1 MRCPK
6 CNMELNAR
14 SERCPNCGTSA
25 KLAKP
30 DGDTMTRV
38 RRQIATV
45 RGNKI
50 QQTEDELYTSFS
62 PVMKFDKP
70 AESDSR
76 RQTDEP
82 PAGSNPAENFIVTEF
97 RPVDLTDFISKD
109 SESQVK
115 GETDAQDDA
124 ERRHEV
130 ISAQIRHMVSNKA
143 DDLLADYYFDDGIS
157 DLERYQL
164 DQSYEK
170 LNDLNNTQSAET
182 KKTAEEENPTTD
194 SAEQAQPPQMSEAA
208 KRLSIFPEEKGADK
222 LFTGA
227 GEKLDAAVIKCKGFF
242 NDLIHNKIGRLY
254 RNFDAK
260 TAPFLNVILDKYY
273 YIKFKGLKRKIED
286 NKAEK
291 AKIRKGIW
299 GVCGILAAVAFCV
312 VIFIASLFTDG
323 VTGKWVVS
331 YDSSGKP
338 NIITE
343 FTASGKTIVSV
354 RSDDGWHV
362 HKEGKYKT
370 RRKNGHDMLEIT
382 YEDGTVTRLYYTI
395 DGKKGTF
402 RNVETNVESVY
413 TLK

>member
-1 MRCPK
+1 MRCPR

-38 RRQIATV
+38 RRQIASV

-50 QQTEDELYTSFS
+50 QQTGDELYTSFS

-70 AESDSR
+70 AEAESSA
-76 RQTDEP
+76 QHDEK
-82 PAGSNPAENFIVTEF
+82 PAGSNPAENFTNTEF

-109 SESQVK
+109 GDGESKISSEA
-115 GETDAQDDA
+115 DAD
-124 ERRHEV
+124 RRHKV

-164 DQSYEK
+164 DQSYAK
-170 LNDLNNTQSAET
+170 LDNNES
-182 KKTAEEENPTTD
+182 EENPQAAEEQASPTD
-194 SAEQAQPPQMSEAA
+194 SAKQATPPQMSEAA
-208 KRLSIFPEEKGADK
+208 KRLSMFPEEKGADK
-222 LFTGA
+222 LFTRA

-242 NDLIHNKIGRLY
+242 NNLIHNKIGEIY
-254 RNFDAK
+254 RKFDAK

-273 YIKFKGLKRKIED
+273 YIKFKGLKRKIDD

-291 AKIRKGIW
+291 SKIRKGIW
-299 GVCGILAAVAFCV
+299 GVCGILTVAAFCM

-331 YDSSGKP
+331 YDSSGNP

-354 RSDDGWHV
+354 KSDDGWHV

-382 YEDGTVTRLYYTI
+382 YEDGTITRLYYTI
-395 DGKKGTF
+395 DGSEGTF
-402 RNVETNVESVY
+402 RNVETDVESVY

>member
-1 MRCPK
+1 MRCPR

-38 RRQIATV
+38 RRQIASV
-45 RGNKI
+45 CGNKI
-50 QQTEDELYTSFS
+50 QQTGDELYTSFS

-70 AESDSR
+70 AEAESSA
-76 RQTDEP
+76 QHDEQ
-82 PAGSNPAENFIVTEF
+82 PAGANPAENFTNTEF
-97 RPVDLTDFISKD
+97 RPVNLTDFISRDGDGESKIS
-109 SESQVK
+109 SEA
-115 GETDAQDDA
+115 DAD
-124 ERRHEV
+124 RRHKV

-164 DQSYEK
+164 DQSYAK
-170 LNDLNNTQSAET
+170 LDNNES
-182 KKTAEEENPTTD
+182 EENPKAAEEQASPTD
-194 SAEQAQPPQMSEAA
+194 SAKQATPPQMSEAA
-208 KRLSIFPEEKGADK
+208 KRLSMFLEEKGADK
-222 LFTGA
+222 LFTRA

-242 NDLIHNKIGRLY
+242 NNLIHNKIGKIY
-254 RNFDAK
+254 RKFDAK

-273 YIKFKGLKRKIED
+273 YINFKGLKRKIDD

-291 AKIRKGIW
+291 SKIRKGIW
-299 GVCGILAAVAFCV
+299 GVCGILTVAAFCM

-331 YDSSGKP
+331 YDSSGNP

-354 RSDDGWHV
+354 KSDDGWHV

-382 YEDGTVTRLYYTI
+382 YEDGTITRLYYTI
-395 DGKKGTF
+395 DGSEGTF
-402 RNVETNVESVY
+402 RNVETDVESVY

>member
-1 MRCPK
+1 MRCPR
-6 CNMELNAR
+6 CNVEFNAR

-38 RRQIATV
+38 RRHIATV
-45 RGNKI
+45 RGDKI
-50 QQTEDELYTSFS
+50 EQTENELHTSFS

-70 AESDSR
+70 ADAEFDES
-76 RQTDEP
+76 T
-82 PAGSNPAENFIVTEF
+82 AGLNPSENFTSTEF
-97 RPVDLTDFISKD
+97 RPVDLTDFFSKD
-109 SESQVK
+109 
-115 GETDAQDDA
+115 GDDA
-124 ERRHEV
+124 GEIYSEGDVDEKHKV
-130 ISAQIRHMVSNKA
+130 ISAKIRYMVSNKD

-164 DQSYEK
+164 DQSYAK
-170 LNDLNNTQSAET
+170 LEQS
-182 KKTAEEENPTTD
+182 ENPD
-194 SAEQAQPPQMSEAA
+194 NAQAAAEISQTEIQVAESQPPQMSESA
-208 KRLSIFPEEKGADK
+208 KRLSQFPEEEGADK
-222 LFTGA
+222 IFTRI
-227 GEKLDAAVIKCKGFF
+227 GEKFDALAVKCKDFF
-242 NDLIHNKIGRLY
+242 SDLIHNKIGKVY
-254 RNFDAK
+254 RKFDAK

-273 YIKFKGLKRKIED
+273 YIKFKGLKRKIND
-286 NKAEK
+286 NDAEK
-291 AKIRKGIW
+291 SKLRKGIW
-299 GVCGILAAVAFCV
+299 SVCGVLAVMAVCL
-312 VIFIASLFTDG
+312 VIFVASLFTDG

-331 YDSSGKP
+331 YDSSGSP

-354 RSDDGWHV
+354 KSDDGWHV
-362 HKEGKYKT
+362 HKQGTYKT

-395 DGKKGTF
+395 DGKEGTF

>member
-1 MRCPK
+1 MRCPR

-38 RRQIATV
+38 RRQIASV

-50 QQTEDELYTSFS
+50 QQTGDELYTSFS

-70 AESDSR
+70 AEAESSA
-76 RQTDEP
+76 QHDEQ
-82 PAGSNPAENFIVTEF
+82 PAGSNPAENFTNTEF

-109 SESQVK
+109 GDGESKISSEA
-115 GETDAQDDA
+115 DAD
-124 ERRHEV
+124 RRHKV

-164 DQSYEK
+164 DQSYAK
-170 LNDLNNTQSAET
+170 LDNNESEENHKA
-182 KKTAEEENPTTD
+182 AEEQASPTD
-194 SAEQAQPPQMSEAA
+194 SAKQATPPQMSEAA
-208 KRLSIFPEEKGADK
+208 KRLSMFPEEKGADK
-222 LFTGA
+222 LFTRA

-242 NDLIHNKIGRLY
+242 NNLIHNKIGKIY
-254 RNFDAK
+254 RKFDAK

-273 YIKFKGLKRKIED
+273 YIKFKGLKRKIDD

-291 AKIRKGIW
+291 SKIRKGIW
-299 GVCGILAAVAFCV
+299 GVCGILTVAAFCM

-331 YDSSGKP
+331 YDSSGNP

-354 RSDDGWHV
+354 KSDDGWHV
-362 HKEGKYKT
+362 HKEGNYKT

-382 YEDGTVTRLYYTI
+382 YEDGTITRLYYTI
-395 DGKKGTF
+395 DGSEGTF
-402 RNVETNVESVY
+402 RNVETDVESVY